1 MRRPEQPAVVDEFG
15 LSAAALI
22 TVTERHLRRDDTG
35 KICES
40 TGQIIERVATFG
52 GAEELYRPGAAGH
65 WGRTAFRAAAQPRA
79 VKSNCVVYRGDC
91 RVILVGQAVSAGV
104 SSCSMG
110 SDWPRERA
118 RTSRPR

>member
-1 MRRPEQPAVVDEFG
+1 MACADPNSPRLSMSFG

-35 KICES
+35 KICDS

-65 WGRTAFRAAAQPRA
+65 WGRTAFRAAAQPRVRIQFA
-79 VKSNCVVYRGDC
+79 DIDERRHCRG
-91 RVILVGQAVSAGV
+91 L
-104 SSCSMG
+104 
-110 SDWPRERA
+110 
-118 RTSRPR
+118 